1 MLKGR
6 IEQTYPIVVPTVI
19 YTGFQKWNAK
29 TNFGEKQ
36 YNSKLYGEYKINLG
50 YNLIA
55 IQNYS
60 FEELLEKRS
69 LFAIGMI
76 IEKCRTKEELS
87 EQIIQI
93 IENIR
98 EEDKKE
104 LAQIIKNIVV
114 PQIGKENSKKI
125 LEKIKEKEMVGMSPL
140 TKMLLDW
147 EKEKE
152 EAKAIS
158 RKEGKV
164 EGRKK
169 GKIEAMLETAQKLLE
184 RKMNIDDIQEIT
196 GISKEKLENMQKG
209 MVMKS

>member
-76 IEKCRTKEELS
+76 IEKCKTKEELN
-87 EQIIQI
+87 EQIIKI

-98 EEDKKE
+98 EKDKKE
-104 LAQIIKNIVV
+104 LTQIIKNIVV

-125 LEKIKEKEMVGMSPL
+125 LKKIKEKEMVGMSPL

-152 EAKAIS
+152 EAKAVS
-158 RKEGKV
+158 KKEGKV
-164 EGRKK
+164 NGR
-169 GKIEAMLETAQKLLE
+169 IEAMLETAQKLLE
-184 RKMNIDDIQEIT
+184 RKMNIKDIQEIT
-196 GISKEKLENMQKG
+196 GISKEELENMQKTNVKL
-209 MVMKS
+209 M